1 MIYGVGDP
9 SDVGNVGLGNGGS
22 IVGSFWA
29 LFVMIVLAVAEEV
42 AMRD

>member
-22 IVGSFWA
+22 IVDSFSV
-29 LFVMIVLAVAEEV
+29 LFVMMVLAVAVEA